1 MKELG
6 IYIHIPFCVKKCKYC
21 NFNSYENMLDYQNE
35 YLLALANEMEQY
47 SPQAEEYTVTT
58 IFVGGGT
65 PSLLQNGAIATIL
78 SSIRK
83 NFHISKSAEIT
94 IEANPNSVTLDKAY
108 EWRHAGVNRVSI
120 GLQSCK
126 NNLLRLIGRV
136 HNKSDYVKAMGFLRV
151 AGFDNI
157 NTDIMI
163 GLPAQKQSDV
173 RSTLYQVL
181 KLGSSHVSAYSLIL
195 EEDTPLYDEV
205 QAGTVK
211 LPKEEK
217 TLAMYDYVH
226 KFLTKSGLYRY
237 EVSNFARPGKE
248 CRHNLNCWDMKDYM
262 GFGAGAHSFFNGV
275 RYSNFDHIPEYIQG
289 VGDGSAVETREKLS
303 RTELLE
309 ETIMLG
315 LRKSEGIKLG
325 YIKKHFGMDLL
336 MTKNEIIAK
345 YIQLGL
351 VKVENDYLSV
361 TDDGM
366 KVLNKI
372 ILDLVS

>member
-1 MKELG
+1 
-6 IYIHIPFCVKKCKYC
+6 
-21 NFNSYENMLDYQNE
+21 MLDYQNE
-35 YLLALANEMEQY
+35 YLVALNNEIEQY
-47 SPQAEEYTVTT
+47 SSKAEDYTVTT
-58 IFVGGGT
+58 IFIGGGT
-65 PSLLQNGAIATIL
+65 PSLLQSGSISTIL
-78 SSIRK
+78 NSVRNLYNVSRTV
-83 NFHISKSAEIT
+83 EIT
-94 IEANPNSVTLDKAY
+94 IEANPNSITLDKAY
-108 EWRHAGVNRVSI
+108 EWRNAGVNRVSV

-126 NNLLRLIGRV
+126 NNLLRIIGRV
-136 HNKSDYVKAMGFLRV
+136 HNKANYIKAMQCLRV
-151 AGFDNI
+151 VGFDNI

-205 QAGTVK
+205 RSGTVK

-226 KFLTKSGLYRY
+226 KFLNKNGLYRY
-237 EVSNFARPGKE
+237 EVSNFARPGRE
-248 CRHNLNCWDMKDYM
+248 CRHNLNCWDMKEYL
-262 GFGAGAHSFFNGV
+262 GFGAGAHSYFEGV
-275 RYSNFDHIPEYIQG
+275 RYSNFDHIPEYIKG
-289 VGDGSAVETREKLS
+289 VKDGSAVETRERLS
-303 RTELLE
+303 RSDMLE

-315 LRKSEGIKLG
+315 LRKTDGIKLG
-325 YIKKHFGMDLL
+325 YIKKHFGIDLL
-336 MTKNEIIAK
+336 MTKNDTIEK
-345 YIQLGL
+345 YKHMGL
-351 VKVENDYLSV
+351 LKVENGYLFV

>member
-35 YLLALANEMEQY
+35 YLVALNNEIEQY
-47 SPQAEEYTVTT
+47 SLKADEYTVTT
-58 IFVGGGT
+58 IFIGGGT
-65 PSLLQNGAIATIL
+65 PSLLQNGAVSTIL
-78 SSIRK
+78 SSLRK
-83 NFHISKSAEIT
+83 NFHVSKLAEIT
-94 IEANPNSVTLDKAY
+94 IEANPNSITLDKAY
-108 EWRHAGVNRVSI
+108 EWRNAGVNRVSV

-136 HNKSDYVKAMGFLRV
+136 HNKTDYIKAMQCLKG

-205 QAGTVK
+205 RSGTVK

-226 KFLTKSGLYRY
+226 KFLNKNGLYRY
-237 EVSNFARPGKE
+237 EVSNFARPGRE
-248 CRHNLNCWDMKDYM
+248 CRHNLNCWDMKEYL
-262 GFGAGAHSFFNGV
+262 GFGAGAHSYFEGV
-275 RYSNFDHIPEYIQG
+275 RYSNFDHIPEYIKG
-289 VGDGSAVETREKLS
+289 VSDGSAVETRERLS
-303 RTELLE
+303 RTDMLE

-315 LRKSEGIKLG
+315 LRKADGIKLG
-325 YIKKHFGMDLL
+325 FIKKHFGIDLL
-336 MTKNEIIAK
+336 MTKNDVVEK
-345 YIQLGL
+345 YKNMGL
-351 VKVENDYLSV
+351 IKVENDYLSV

>member
-21 NFNSYENMLDYQNE
+21 NFNSYENMLDFQNE
-35 YLLALANEMEQY
+35 YLLALVKEIEQH
-47 SPQAEEYTVTT
+47 SSNADEYTVTT
-58 IFVGGGT
+58 IFLGGGT
-65 PSLLQNGAIATIL
+65 PSLLQNGAVSTIL

-83 NFHISKSAEIT
+83 YYHVSKTAEIT
-94 IEANPNSVTLDKAY
+94 IEANPNSITLDKAY
-108 EWRHAGVNRVSI
+108 EWKHAGINRVSV

-136 HNKSDYVKAMGFLRV
+136 HNKTDYINAMGYLKAV
-151 AGFDNI
+151 GFDNI

-195 EEDTPLYDEV
+195 EDNTPLYDEV
-205 QAGTVK
+205 QSGDVK

-217 TLAMYDYVH
+217 TLAMYDYTY
-226 KFLTKSGLYRY
+226 KFLAKNGLYRY

-248 CRHNLNCWDMKDYM
+248 CRHNLNCWDMKDYL
-262 GFGAGAHSFFNGV
+262 GFGAGAHSYFEGI
-275 RYSNFDHIPEYIQG
+275 RYSNFDHIPEYIKG
-289 VGDGSAVETREKLS
+289 IKDGSAVETREKLS
-303 RTELLE
+303 RSEMLE

-315 LRKSEGIKLG
+315 LRKTEGIKLG
-325 YIKKHFGMDLL
+325 YIRKHFGIDLL
-336 MTKNEIIAK
+336 MTKAEIVEK
-345 YIQLGL
+345 YKDMGL
-351 VKVENDYLSV
+351 IKVDNDYLSV
-361 TDDGM
+361 INDGM

-372 ILDLVS
+372 ILDLVC

>member
-35 YLLALANEMEQY
+35 YLLALVKEIEQY
-47 SPQAEEYTVTT
+47 SSSADEYTVTT
-58 IFVGGGT
+58 IFLGGGT
-65 PSLLQNGAIATIL
+65 PSLLQNGAVSTIL

-83 NFHISKSAEIT
+83 HYHVSKTVEIT
-94 IEANPNSVTLDKAY
+94 IEANPNSITLDKAY
-108 EWRHAGVNRVSI
+108 EWKHAGINRVSV

-136 HNKSDYVKAMGFLRV
+136 HNKTDYINAMGYLKA
-151 AGFDNI
+151 AGFENI

-181 KLGSSHVSAYSLIL
+181 KLGSAHVSAYSLIL
-195 EEDTPLYDEV
+195 EEGTPLYDEV
-205 QAGTVK
+205 MSGDVK

-217 TLAMYDYVH
+217 TLAMYDYVY
-226 KFLTKSGLYRY
+226 KFLSKNGLYRY
-237 EVSNFARPGKE
+237 EVSNFARPGRE
-248 CRHNLNCWDMKDYM
+248 CRHNLNCWDMKDYL
-262 GFGAGAHSFFNGV
+262 GFGAGAHSYFEGV
-275 RYSNFDHIPEYIQG
+275 RYSNFDHIPEYIKA
-289 VGDGSAVETREKLS
+289 VKDGSAVETREKLS
-303 RTELLE
+303 RSEMLE

-325 YIKKHFGMDLL
+325 YIKKHFGIDLL
-336 MTKNEIIAK
+336 MTKTEIVEK
-345 YIQLGL
+345 YKDMGL
-351 VKVENDYLSV
+351 IKVENDYLSV
-361 TDDGM
+361 TNDGM

-372 ILDLVS
+372 ILDLVY